1 MENTENNKIDNIK
14 EPKNNKEKI
23 EKEFYGETVRY
34 ISRYFYDKIEDL
46 IKYINNELYNFIKD
60 DNENVKDKNEIFNIM
75 SIFLEN
81 TLTNFKKN
89 FDKGELA
96 MKKCLDL
103 DMNLIE
109 KIENINNNIDK
120 EDNNEF
126 NDVKND
132 FIKNIQENLKLKIIL
147 NLQEKI
153 LKFRKENYG
162 GNKELENKIEL
173 LKKGSDFNSN
183 SFEVLDENINIIY
196 KNLQNLNNEI

>member
-1 MENTENNKIDNIK
+1 MENTENKKIDNLK

-60 DNENVKDKNEIFNIM
+60 DNENVEDKNEIFNIM

-109 KIENINNNIDK
+109 KIENNNNNIDK
-120 EDNNEF
+120 ENNDEF
-126 NDVKND
+126 NDVKNN

-173 LKKGSDFNSN
+173 LKKGSDINSN

>member
-1 MENTENNKIDNIK
+1 MFK
-14 EPKNNKEKI
+14 
-23 EKEFYGETVRY
+23 
-34 ISRYFYDKIEDL
+34 
-46 IKYINNELYNFIKD
+46 INN
-60 DNENVKDKNEIFNIM
+60 
-75 SIFLEN
+75 
-81 TLTNFKKN
+81 
-89 FDKGELA
+89 
-96 MKKCLDL
+96 
-103 DMNLIE
+103 
-109 KIENINNNIDK
+109 
-120 EDNNEF
+120 
-126 NDVKND
+126 

>member
-1 MENTENNKIDNIK
+1 MENTENKKIDNLK

-60 DNENVKDKNEIFNIM
+60 DNENVEDKNEIFNIM

-109 KIENINNNIDK
+109 KIENNNNNIDK
-120 EDNNEF
+120 ENNDEF
-126 NDVKND
+126 NEETNN

-173 LKKGSDFNSN
+173 LKKGSDINSN

>member
-1 MENTENNKIDNIK
+1 MENTENKKIDNLK

-60 DNENVKDKNEIFNIM
+60 DNENVEDKNEIFNIM

-109 KIENINNNIDK
+109 KIENNNNNIDK
-120 EDNNEF
+120 ENNDEF
-126 NDVKND
+126 NNVKNN

-173 LKKGSDFNSN
+173 LKKGSDINSN

>member
-23 EKEFYGETVRY
+23 EKVFYGETVRY

-109 KIENINNNIDK
+109 KIENNNNNIDK

-126 NDVKND
+126 NEEKNN

>member
-60 DNENVKDKNEIFNIM
+60 DNENVEDKNEIFNIM

-109 KIENINNNIDK
+109 KIENNNNNIDK

-126 NDVKND
+126 NEEKKN

-153 LKFRKENYG
+153 LKFKKENYG
-162 GNKELENKIEL
+162 RNKELENKIEL

>member
-1 MENTENNKIDNIK
+1 MENSEIKKNDNLK
-14 EPKNNKEKI
+14 ELNNNKEKI

-60 DNENVKDKNEIFNIM
+60 DNENVEDKNEIFNIM

-109 KIENINNNIDK
+109 KIENNNNNIDK
-120 EDNNEF
+120 ENNDEF
-126 NDVKND
+126 NDVKNN

-173 LKKGSDFNSN
+173 LKKGSDINSN

>member
-1 MENTENNKIDNIK
+1 MENTENKKIYNLK

-60 DNENVKDKNEIFNIM
+60 DNENVEDKNEIFNIM

-109 KIENINNNIDK
+109 KIENDNNNIDK
-120 EDNNEF
+120 ENNDEF
-126 NDVKND
+126 NDVKNN

>member
-60 DNENVKDKNEIFNIM
+60 DNENVEDKNEIFNIM

-109 KIENINNNIDK
+109 KIENNNNNIDK

-126 NDVKND
+126 NEEKNN

>member
-1 MENTENNKIDNIK
+1 
-14 EPKNNKEKI
+14 
-23 EKEFYGETVRY
+23 
-34 ISRYFYDKIEDL
+34 
-46 IKYINNELYNFIKD
+46 
-60 DNENVKDKNEIFNIM
+60 M

-109 KIENINNNIDK
+109 KIENNNNNIDK

-126 NDVKND
+126 NEEKNN

-173 LKKGSDFNSN
+173 LKKGSDINSN

>member
-1 MENTENNKIDNIK
+1 MENTENKKIDNLK

-60 DNENVKDKNEIFNIM
+60 DNENVEDKNEIFNIM

-109 KIENINNNIDK
+109 KIENNNNNIDK
-120 EDNNEF
+120 ENNDEF
-126 NDVKND
+126 NDVKNN

>member
-109 KIENINNNIDK
+109 KIENNNNNIDK
-120 EDNNEF
+120 EGNNEF
-126 NDVKND
+126 NEEKNN

>member
-109 KIENINNNIDK
+109 KIENNNNNIDK
-120 EDNNEF
+120 ENNDEF
-126 NDVKND
+126 NDVKNN

-173 LKKGSDFNSN
+173 LKKGSDINSN

>member
-1 MENTENNKIDNIK
+1 MENTENKKIYNLK

-60 DNENVKDKNEIFNIM
+60 DNENVEDKNEIFNIM

-109 KIENINNNIDK
+109 KIENNNNNIDK
-120 EDNNEF
+120 ENNDEF
-126 NDVKND
+126 NDVKNN

>member
-1 MENTENNKIDNIK
+1 MENTENKKIDNLK

-109 KIENINNNIDK
+109 KIENNNNNIDK
-120 EDNNEF
+120 ENNDEF
-126 NDVKND
+126 NDVKNN

-173 LKKGSDFNSN
+173 LKKGSDINSN

>member
-60 DNENVKDKNEIFNIM
+60 DNENVEDKNEIFNIM

-109 KIENINNNIDK
+109 KIENNNNNIDK

-126 NDVKND
+126 NEEKNN

-173 LKKGSDFNSN
+173 LKKGSDINSN

>member
-1 MENTENNKIDNIK
+1 MENPEIKKNDNLQ
-14 EPKNNKEKI
+14 ESNNNKEKI

-60 DNENVKDKNEIFNIM
+60 ENENIKDEKEIFNIM
-75 SIFLEN
+75 SKFLEN
-81 TLTNFKKN
+81 QLTNFKKN

-103 DMNLIE
+103 DINLIE
-109 KIENINNNIDK
+109 KIENNSNNII
-120 EDNNEF
+120 EEENNEF
-126 NDVKND
+126 IEIKNN
-132 FIKNIQENLKLKIIL
+132 FIKNIQENLKLKMML
-147 NLQEKI
+147 YLQEKI

-162 GNKELENKIEL
+162 GNKELENKIDL
-173 LKKGSDFNSN
+173 LKKGCEFNSN
-183 SFEVLDENINIIY
+183 SFEILDENINIIY

>member
-60 DNENVKDKNEIFNIM
+60 DNENVKDKKELFNIM
-75 SIFLEN
+75 SKFLEN
-81 TLTNFKKN
+81 QLTNFKKN

-109 KIENINNNIDK
+109 KIENNSNNIVEEENK
-120 EDNNEF
+120 EF
-126 NDVKND
+126 NDLKNN
-132 FIKNIQENLKLKIIL
+132 FIKNIHENLKLKIML
-147 NLQEKI
+147 YLQEKI

-162 GNKELENKIEL
+162 GNKELENKINL
-173 LKKGSDFNSN
+173 LKKGCEFNSN

>member
-1 MENTENNKIDNIK
+1 MENTENKKIDNLK

-60 DNENVKDKNEIFNIM
+60 DNENVEDKNEIFNIM

-109 KIENINNNIDK
+109 KIENNNNNIDK

-126 NDVKND
+126 NEEKNN

>member
-109 KIENINNNIDK
+109 KIENNNNNIDK

-126 NDVKND
+126 NEEKKN